1 MELLNCIQW
10 VWIIIRWWRWSS
22 GSDSECRAKEK
33 SWELWEDRWGRG
45 EELYDLSHRSSIRR
59 HPTGDGSKWGLNGR
73 QFAWAEG
80 SIFRWK
86 GSCHKMPTTMWKG
99 TYLMGKLQP
108 SKWKRSLQA
117 SRRTR
122 APKVDIQTWENFTFS
137 YWGPHQQYW
146 MLRDHRRIFFSCLSK
161 NKKF

>member
-10 VWIIIRWWRWSS
+10 VWIITRWWRWSS

-73 QFAWAEG
+73 HFAWAEG

-86 GSCHKMPTTMWKG
+86 GSCHKMPKTMWKG
-99 TYLMGKLQP
+99 TYLLGKLQP

-122 APKVDIQTWENFTFS
+122 AHTHTPKST
-137 YWGPHQQYW
+137 YRHGKKPHVFI
-146 MLRDHRRIFFSCLSK
+146 LGSSPAILDAKRP
-161 NKKF
+161 